1 MSDYT
6 PDRWTVIR
14 IHTTGEV
21 IYKVFA
27 SWSGGGLMGSDSW
40 KLNSGI
46 VRATLADSYWEF
58 DGSSGSVYRC
68 HQDSYGTNGYGG
80 AVLSNL
86 ISNADAQGIQVEVME
101 RDTDWTQLEY
111 DPLAQWVES
120 GVRDV

>member
-14 IHTTGEV
+14 IHTSKE
-21 IYKVFA
+21 ILYKVFA
-27 SWSGGGLMGSDSW
+27 SWSGGGFMGSDSW

-46 VRATLADSYWEF
+46 VRATLVDDYWEF

-68 HQDSYGTNGYGG
+68 HKDAYGTNGYGQ
-80 AVLSNL
+80 AVLNNL
-86 ISNADAQGIQVEVME
+86 LNQAKEQNIRIDVLDCA
-101 RDTDWTQLEY
+101 TDWAALNY

-120 GVRDV
+120 GADS

>member
-14 IHTTGEV
+14 IHTTGQT

-27 SWSGGGLMGSDSW
+27 SWSGGFAGADSW

-46 VRATLADSYWEF
+46 VRAAFTDPYWEF
-58 DGSSGSVYRC
+58 DGSSGSVYSC
-68 HQDSYGTNGYGG
+68 HKDSYGTNGYGG
-80 AVLSNL
+80 YVLSNL
-86 ISNADAQGIQVEVME
+86 IDKAEKQGMQIDVLTEA
-101 RDTDWTQLEY
+101 TNWAQLEY

>member
-14 IHTTGEV
+14 IHTSKE
-21 IYKVFA
+21 ILYKVFA

-46 VRATLADSYWEF
+46 VRATLVDDYWEF

-68 HQDSYGTNGYGG
+68 HKDSYGTNGYGQ
-80 AVLSNL
+80 AVLGNL
-86 ISNADAQGIQVEVME
+86 LSQAKEQDIQIDVLDRE
-101 RDTDWTQLEY
+101 TDWAQLQYE
-111 DPLAQWVES
+111 PLAQWVQS
-120 GVRDV
+120 GVQDV